1 MYEKF
6 IQNIQYAKYLLQIYN
21 VNSLLS
27 QLSCAP
33 ELQSFI
39 FCYFLLQNPCYK
51 DSFFCIKN
59 LQRKKIRSGTQSYL

>member
-6 IQNIQYAKYLLQIYN
+6 IQNTQYAKYLLQIYN

-51 DSFFCIKN
+51 DSFFVS
-59 LQRKKIRSGTQSYL
+59 KIYKEKR